1 MKKILALS
9 FAFAILGFSVSAQQ
23 TREMKSHRKGGQMQ
37 HGQKDMYKD
46 LNLSEAQKAQ
56 LKINRDANKAKMD
69 ALEKQDNLTVK
80 EMRARKTALMQE
92 QKAQMESI
100 LTPEQKAKIA
110 ADRSAMAGKRKN
122 MDGQRGEAMK
132 EKLGLSNDQAAKLKA
147 QNEATREKVKSI
159 QANQSLSADQKKE
172 QMKAVKDAANA
183 ERKSILTAEQIKKME
198 EMKKEGRKDKMKGR
212 KDKK

>member
-9 FAFAILGFSVSAQQ
+9 FAVAILGFSVSAQQ
-23 TREMKSHRKGGQMQ
+23 TREMKSHRKGGSMQ
-37 HGQKDMYKD
+37 HGQKEMYKD

-56 LKINRDANKAKMD
+56 LKTNREANKAKME
-69 ALEKQDNLTVK
+69 ALDKQDNLTVK

-100 LTPEQKAKIA
+100 LTAEQKSKIA

-183 ERKSILTAEQIKKME
+183 ERKNILTAEQIKKME